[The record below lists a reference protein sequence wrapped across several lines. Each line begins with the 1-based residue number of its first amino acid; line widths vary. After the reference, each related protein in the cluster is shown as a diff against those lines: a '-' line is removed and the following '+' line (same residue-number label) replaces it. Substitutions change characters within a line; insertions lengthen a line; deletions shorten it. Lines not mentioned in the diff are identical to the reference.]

1 MSGVTITETA
11 KDYLKSVSN
20 GDYVTLG
27 SNMYGILKRTGQM

>member
-1 MSGVTITETA
+1 MSGVTITDTA

-27 SNMYGILKRTGQM
+27 VKGGG